1 MGGGLSKIIPGIY
14 VGGLAAARSQM
25 QLEKHHITHI
35 CTVLQNTVEI
45 PNRKQ
50 IVFRA
55 DDSPSEDLSRFFE
68 DACFFIHEARVAGGA
83 VLIHCACGVSRSV
96 TITLAYLMVVTD
108 FSLAELFK
116 AVQGARHCAC
126 PNHGFMQQL
135 LDFERSGRV
144 AMLREKLFSRFGEWP
159 AERRKQDT
167 DALTAAIK
175 AQEHFILH
183 GVYPGEEPL
192 DGLTPSAMHAADPEG
207 KATNPD
213 LPAPVGKLKHTVFTV
228 YSNDKPRSL
237 EDFIASRCPP
247 EDVGAEAE
255 DK

>member
-1 MGGGLSKIIPGIY
+1 MHRITKHSRSEYLSVQSFHDDG
-14 VGGLAAARSQM
+14 RSLTGSKLYSALM
-25 QLEKHHITHI
+25 TPLLKTYPDFSR
-35 CTVLQNTVEI
+35 TLVFLFTKLVWPVVL
-45 PNRKQ
+45 
-50 IVFRA
+50 F
-55 DDSPSEDLSRFFE
+55 S
-68 DACFFIHEARVAGGA
+68 FIAYTSCNSGF
-83 VLIHCACGVSRSV
+83 ACGVSRSV

-167 DALTAAIK
+167 DALTAAIE

-207 KATNPD
+207 KATSPD

-247 EDVGAEAE
+247 EDVGAKAE